1 LFPVLR
7 SECWREGLRFS
18 DYKSKSQGAV
28 LEIPGRCAGIR
39 LSFIPE
45 FRISKQQRT
54 EAMAPNI
61 RGKEG
66 FYGWVNLVVMFF
78 FTVALFP
85 MMMAFTKERR
95 P

>member
-1 LFPVLR
+1 
-7 SECWREGLRFS
+7 
-18 DYKSKSQGAV
+18 
-28 LEIPGRCAGIR
+28 
-39 LSFIPE
+39 
-45 FRISKQQRT
+45 
-54 EAMAPNI
+54 MAPNI

-66 FYGWVNLVVMFF
+66 FFGWVNLVVMFF